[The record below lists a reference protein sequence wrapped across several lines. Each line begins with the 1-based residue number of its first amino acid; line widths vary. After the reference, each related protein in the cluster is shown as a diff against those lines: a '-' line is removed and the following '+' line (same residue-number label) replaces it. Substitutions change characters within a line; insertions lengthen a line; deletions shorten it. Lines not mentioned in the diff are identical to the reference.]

1 MARMAKAVKPYEKR
15 LRVRGRLSFNPR
27 LTIHFKW
34 LTILCRGCK
43 LLGKF
48 VAKQVQV
55 CWNRECHAGFSQPQ
69 GNVKDVVVATL
80 PQVSGWV
87 DYVAGLIQAENWALQ
102 LCTRRLTPPERAI
115 LAWTKH
121 RGRWVRFLSSL
132 LMITYRK
139 RFNGSLCRNEANGTS
154 CSLYPCVIH
163 MFHGLHT

>member
-1 MARMAKAVKPYEKR
+1 MAKAVKPYEKR

-48 VAKQVQV
+48 VPKQVQV

-80 PQVSGWV
+80 VPQVSGRWV
-87 DYVAGLIQAENWALQ
+87 DYVAGLIQSEIGNQLKTGPCSTKILIKSHAKTRDACKEGPGDSPRRKGPFWHEQNTAEDGCA
-102 LCTRRLTPPERAI
+102 
-115 LAWTKH
+115 
-121 RGRWVRFLSSL
+121 SSQV
-132 LMITYRK
+132 
-139 RFNGSLCRNEANGTS
+139 C
-154 CSLYPCVIH
+154 
-163 MFHGLHT
+163 

>member
-1 MARMAKAVKPYEKR
+1 MAKAVKPYEKR

-48 VAKQVQV
+48 VPKQVQV

-80 PQVSGWV
+80 VPQVSGRLKTGPCSSALRFSQNLMQKPV
-87 DYVAGLIQAENWALQ
+87 MHAKKNQETHPAGKGHFGMNKTPRKMGAFPLKFADDYTQEKIQRQPL
-102 LCTRRLTPPERAI
+102 
-115 LAWTKH
+115 
-121 RGRWVRFLSSL
+121 
-132 LMITYRK
+132 
-139 RFNGSLCRNEANGTS
+139 
-154 CSLYPCVIH
+154 
-163 MFHGLHT
+163 